1 MEQLCLNEDLVRLR
15 NEGVG
20 YSLVGGC
27 HLVIDGVP
35 YLNQQKVLS
44 SGKLVM
50 RLNTSGRN
58 ILPPDDHTAHWI
70 GDIPANTD
78 GSVIKGLMN
87 VCSSQQISL
96 GNGIIANYFLSCKR
110 VDDLGRPVQDIN
122 HYDKVI
128 RYITVIS
135 TPALHLYPEEC
146 KKIVKPVIVQDDD
159 SPFVYGD
166 TNASRAGV
174 YSITE
179 RLKGQKIAII
189 GLGGTGAYLLEFL
202 AKCPVKE
209 IHLFDDDHFDTHN
222 AFRAPGAAS
231 IEQLDLRPT
240 KVQYLAEIYGHMHK
254 AVIPHCVRVAEENM
268 CLLDDMDFVFISV
281 DSVAARMSIANYL
294 IDKEKAFIDSGLG
307 FELNQDRIVGQ
318 VRVTTGLYGNYEHLK
333 DAFGSQQIDD
343 DLYKS
348 NIQVAELNA
357 LAAIL
362 SIAKWKRM
370 MEFYGDTCSAGDL
383 NVVYSVADNAIIH
396 SNHIGDGQ

>member
-1 MEQLCLNEDLVRLR
+1 MEQLCLSEDLVRLR

-44 SGKLVM
+44 SGKLVI

-122 HYDKVI
+122 HYDKVM

-135 TPALHLYPEEC
+135 TPARHLYPEEC
-146 KKIVKPVIVQDDD
+146 EKMVKPVIVQDDD

-174 YSITE
+174 SSITE
-179 RLKGQKIAII
+179 RLKVQKIAII

-209 IHLFDDDHFDTHN
+209 IHLFDDDYFDTHN

-231 IEQLDLRPT
+231 IEQLDSRPT
-240 KVQYLAEIYGHMHK
+240 KVQYLAAIYSHMHK
-254 AVIPHCVRVAEENM
+254 DVVPHCTRVTEENM

-281 DSVAARMSIANYL
+281 DSVAARISIANYL
-294 IDKEKAFIDSGLG
+294 IDKEKSFIDSGLG

-318 VRVTTGLYGNYEHLK
+318 VRVTTGLYGNYGHLK

-370 MEFYGDTCSAGDL
+370 MEFYGDTSSAGDL

-396 SNHIGDGQ
+396 SNHIGNGQ

>member
-1 MEQLCLNEDLVRLR
+1 MEQLCLSEDLVRLR

-110 VDDLGRPVQDIN
+110 VDDLGRSVQDIN
-122 HYDKVI
+122 YYDKVM

-135 TPALHLYPEEC
+135 TPAQHLYPEEC

-159 SPFVYGD
+159 SPLVYGD

-174 YSITE
+174 SSITE

-189 GLGGTGAYLLEFL
+189 GLVGTEAYLLEFL
-202 AKCPVKE
+202 AKCPVNE
-209 IHLFDDDHFDTHN
+209 IHLFDDDYFDTHN

-231 IEQLDLRPT
+231 IEQLDSRPT
-240 KVQYLAEIYGHMHK
+240 KVQYLAAIYSHMHK
-254 AVIPHCVRVAEENM
+254 GVVPHCTRVTEENM
-268 CLLDDMDFVFISV
+268 CLLDDMDFVFLSV
-281 DSVAARMSIANYL
+281 DSVAARISIANYL

-307 FELNQDRIVGQ
+307 FELNQDRIIGQ

-362 SIAKWKRM
+362 SITKWKRM
-370 MEFYGDTCSAGDL
+370 MEFYGDTSSAGDL
-383 NVVYSVADNAIIH
+383 NVAYSVADNAIIH
-396 SNHIGDGQ
+396 SNHIDDGQ